1 MSPPSDT
8 EKWESNPVGMLRV
21 HQAHPYHLGQCI
33 ADLVDNSYDAHATK
47 IDVRIAL
54 TKEGRMYVL
63 ILDNGDGIPKDEW
76 KKIMTLGLERKRGN
90 TDLGVYGVG
99 LKLSSLSQAHEVT
112 VASVNNGDF
121 GLRRLSANHIRST
134 GRNEVL
140 KFPIPESQ
148 TYREARQRMINEEWS
163 TMVLLEDMHAE
174 DRIVSLD
181 STKEASFNKEITKIR
196 THLGITFDRVIKSE
210 ERGHV
215 EFKFQTKTLK
225 PIDPFMVWENDSKFG
240 TVSQPTVPIA
250 FKSDNRNIA
259 AKATPYIIPH
269 DKRSKDKGRRNL
281 VNKGYYKANDMQ
293 GLYIYRNNRLIQYGG
308 WSSLKGTKDEHDK
321 LGKIRIDMP
330 EGAEEIFGLSPT
342 KTDIQLPMEFL
353 RKLRHY
359 LDQPRQWGQINKGK
373 QTSFFVAAD
382 DRYRKEGKGAPNR
395 KKQSGKESDSG
406 LFNPDSKPKTK
417 RKVKPN
423 AGVVTD
429 IRTVGD
435 RTTVT
440 IDNTADKAQD
450 LMEEI
455 RRWKGT

>member
-1 MSPPSDT
+1 MCPHPDT
-8 EKWESNPVGMLRV
+8 EEWDFNPVGMLRV

-33 ADLVDNSYDAHATK
+33 ADLIDNSYDALATK
-47 IDVRIAL
+47 IDVSISL
-54 TKEGRMYVL
+54 TEEGRMYVL
-63 ILDNGDGIPKDEW
+63 ILDNGNGIPKDQW
-76 KKIMTLGLERKRGN
+76 KKVMTLGLWRKRGK

-99 LKLSSLSQAHEVT
+99 LKLSSLSQANEVT

-134 GRNEVL
+134 GINEVL
-140 KFPIPESQ
+140 KFPISDSQ
-148 TYREARQRMINEEWS
+148 TYREARQRMIDEGWS

-181 STKEASFNKEITKIR
+181 STKVASFEKEIKKIR

-215 EFKFQTKTLK
+215 DLKFQTKTLK
-225 PIDPFMVWENDSKFG
+225 PIDPFMAWEDDPKFG
-240 TVSQPTVPIA
+240 TVSQLTTPIA
-250 FKSDNRNIA
+250 FKSNSRNIVA
-259 AKATPYIIPH
+259 NVTPYIIPH
-269 DKRSKDKGRRNL
+269 DKRSQDKPRRNL

-293 GLYIYRNNRLIQYGG
+293 GLYVYRNNRLIQYGG
-308 WSSLKGTKDEHDK
+308 WSSLKGTNDEHDK

-359 LDQPRQWGQINKGK
+359 LDESRQWGQINKGK
-373 QTSFFVAAD
+373 PTSFFDAAD
-382 DRYRKEGKGAPNR
+382 VRYRNEGKGAPKR
-395 KKQSGKESDSG
+395 KNQTSKESDSG
-406 LFNPDSKPKTK
+406 LFNPDSKSKNR

-423 AGVVTD
+423 TSVVRSIESD
-429 IRTVGD
+429 GD
-435 RTTVT
+435 TTTVI
-440 IDNTADKAQD
+440 IDNTAEKAQN

-455 RRWKGT
+455 RRWKGA